1 MGNKEK
7 ITLTY
12 ENERAS
18 QYQNEANGLGYSEV
32 EVEYKAPVGVVSIN
46 RISNYE
52 TTGKTITSVDQGK
65 VTDKI
70 EIFDEAKI
78 ATMDILVM
86 NNNENDCNNIKI
98 LGGIFDGIN

>member
-1 MGNKEK
+1 MSNGTSILVNCNIKLNLYTPTSKEK

-12 ENERAS
+12 GNERAS
-18 QYQNEANGLGYSEV
+18 QYQNEVNGLGYSEV

-52 TTGKTITSVDQGK
+52 ATGKTITSVDQGK

-70 EIFDEAKI
+70 EIFDEAKLQQW
-78 ATMDILVM
+78 TS
-86 NNNENDCNNIKI
+86 
-98 LGGIFDGIN
+98 